1 MKVFELLEDLKDVDG
16 NCDIVISIESGRSF
30 SFSDDVGLIYDKK
43 NNELRFEGEESGYE
57 QYLN

>member
-30 SFSDDVGLIYDKK
+30 SFSDDVGLIYDKENK
-43 NNELRFEGEESGYE
+43 ELRFEGEESGYE
-57 QYLN
+57 